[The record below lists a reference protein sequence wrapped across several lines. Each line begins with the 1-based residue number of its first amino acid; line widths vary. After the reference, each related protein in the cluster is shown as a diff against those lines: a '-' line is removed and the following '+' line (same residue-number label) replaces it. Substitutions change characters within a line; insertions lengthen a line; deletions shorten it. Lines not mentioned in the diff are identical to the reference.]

1 VIDAGVDGRPD
12 EVARL
17 RERTA
22 QLEVALTSRIAVDTA
37 VGVLLERHGLTRQEA
52 FELLRRS
59 ARSHRRTIHDVARRV
74 IASRTDVPEIRA
86 LL

>member
-1 VIDAGVDGRPD
+1 VIDATVDGRPD
-12 EVARL
+12 EVAQL

-37 VGVLLERHGLTRQEA
+37 VGVLLERHGLKRQEA

-59 ARSHRRTIHDVARRV
+59 ARHHRIKIHDVARRV
-74 IASRTDVPEIRA
+74 VESRTDLPEIAA